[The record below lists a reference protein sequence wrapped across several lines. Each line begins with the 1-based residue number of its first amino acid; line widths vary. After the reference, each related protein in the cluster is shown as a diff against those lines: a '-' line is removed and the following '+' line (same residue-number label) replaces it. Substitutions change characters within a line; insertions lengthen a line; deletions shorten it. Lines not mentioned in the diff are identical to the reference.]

1 MKGDNEHTHNIPLFV
16 LLCFQLSVLD
26 DVKTE
31 VFVFMRMP
39 WLVVNV
45 LMDFQGNYVK

>member
-1 MKGDNEHTHNIPLFV
+1 MKGDKDTHNIPLYVF
-16 LLCFQLSVLD
+16 LCFQLSVLD
-26 DVKTE
+26 GVKTE

-45 LMDFQGNYVK
+45 LMDFQGNYAK